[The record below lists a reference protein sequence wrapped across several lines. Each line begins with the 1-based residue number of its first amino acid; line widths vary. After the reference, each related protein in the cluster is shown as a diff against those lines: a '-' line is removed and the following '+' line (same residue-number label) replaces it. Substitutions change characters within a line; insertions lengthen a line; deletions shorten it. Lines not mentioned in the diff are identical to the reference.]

1 MRNGILV
8 LAALLLGGALWGGA
22 IREEGGETVITLKV
36 PSLPNAAFTDAST
49 RSDVAVHEAFR
60 RDFPELFRRKY
71 RKRYQAKPQKYG
83 KFRWERV
90 RIELEAASGIQ
101 VEGVEND
108 LLAIAG
114 GMAPD
119 ILSINFRKS
128 DNYIRNHF
136 LYPLDEYYRTLSRE
150 EFRELVP
157 EKLVP
162 VIARRGDDGRQHC
175 WLVPDGCCSTA
186 RASSTNAES
195 PIPMQPGPGGSCIRR
210 AGSSPIRPVAST
222 AW

>member
-1 MRNGILV
+1 M
-8 LAALLLGGALWGGA
+8 
-22 IREEGGETVITLKV
+22 
-36 PSLPNAAFTDAST
+36 
-49 RSDVAVHEAFR
+49 
-60 RDFPELFRRKY
+60 
-71 RKRYQAKPQKYG
+71 
-83 KFRWERV
+83 

-101 VEGVEND
+101 VEGVENA

-119 ILSINFRKS
+119 ILSIKFSKS

-175 WLVPDGCCSTA
+175 WLVPTGALLGRVLLYRKSLFDERRIAYPAAAWTWRELYQGATAPHTIRRRANGAARSIRRRRSRRSTSTPGSA
-186 RASSTNAES
+186 RNGGRTGAAES
-195 PIPMQPGPGGSCIRR
+195 G
-210 AGSSPIRPVAST
+210 AAT
-222 AW
+222 Y